1 MSEAKQQQLATLA
14 VHAGQSPDPT
24 TGSRAVPIYQ
34 TTSYLFQDADHAGR
48 LFALKEFGN
57 IYTRIMNPTTDVFE
71 KRVAALEGGAA
82 GLATA
87 SGQAAET
94 LALTTLAAAGDE
106 IVSTTSLYGGTYNL
120 FHYTLPRLGITVK
133 FVDADDFDG
142 LRAAINDKT
151 RAVYTETLG
160 NPKLDVVDIEKL
172 AAIAHEH
179 KLPLVIDNTSA
190 SPALVRPIE
199 WGADIVVNSATKFL
213 GGHGTTIGGVIVDA
227 GKFDWAA
234 SGRFKD
240 FTEPDP
246 SYHGLSYTEAFGPL
260 AFILKARV
268 QGLRDTGA
276 ALSPF
281 NAFLLLQGI
290 ETLHLRLERHS
301 AERAGRGQASGAA
314 SRRGVGQLSG
324 PGIQPVLTSGRRS
337 ICPPARARWSPLASR
352 ADYEAGKKLI
362 DALELFSLVANI
374 GDAKS
379 LVIHPASTTHQ
390 QLSVEE
396 QATTGVTPELVRLSV
411 GIEDIRDILADL
423 DQAIEAANGHALA
436 GATETAEPCCT
447 MSIMTEPTRRDRSR
461 RPTEAGILAAHLRR
475 RLCAR
480 RAPVAGVRP
489 HAGRRLTLHYAV
501 YGRLNAARDNAVLV
515 CHALSG
521 SALVGSWWPEIF
533 APGGGSVAGS
543 RFCDLHQH
551 AGLLLRLDRA
561 RFGGPGDGRH
571 LRPGFSAG
579 FDPRQCAG
587 AGQAAGLAGHSP
599 AAAGAGR
606 LDRRHAGPGVGDP

>member
-1 MSEAKQQQLATLA
+1 MSEAKQHLATLA
-14 VHAGQSPDPT
+14 VHAGQSPDPA
-24 TGSRAVPIYQ
+24 TGARAVPIYQ
-34 TTSYLFQDADHAGR
+34 TTSYEFQDADHAGR

-71 KRVAALEGGAA
+71 KRVAALEGGVA

-94 LALTTLAAAGDE
+94 LVALTLASAGDE

-120 FHYTLPRLGITVK
+120 FHYTLPKLGITVR

-160 NPKLDVVDIEKL
+160 NPKLDVVDIEKI

-179 KLPLVIDNTSA
+179 KLPLVIDNTSV

-234 SGRFKD
+234 SGRFKG

-246 SYHGLSYTEAFGPL
+246 SYHGLVFSEAFGPL

-281 NAFLLLQGI
+281 NSFLLLQGI

-301 AERAGRGQASGAA
+301 ENALAVAKHLEGHPGVEWVNYPGLESSQYFERAQKYLPNGKGGLLTF
-314 SRRGVGQLSG
+314 GVKGG
-324 PGIQPVLTSGRRS
+324 
-337 ICPPARARWSPLASR
+337 
-352 ADYEAGKKLI
+352 YEAGKKLI
-362 DALELFSLVANI
+362 DSLELFSLVANI

-390 QLSVEE
+390 QLSAAE
-396 QATTGVTPELVRLSV
+396 QADTGVTPGMVRLSV

-423 DQAIEAANGHALA
+423 DQAIAAANGHSIT
-436 GATETAEPCCT
+436 GAT
-447 MSIMTEPTRRDRSR
+447 
-461 RPTEAGILAAHLRR
+461 AG
-475 RLCAR
+475 
-480 RAPVAGVRP
+480 
-489 HAGRRLTLHYAV
+489 T
-501 YGRLNAARDNAVLV
+501 
-515 CHALSG
+515 CHA
-521 SALVGSWWPEIF
+521 A
-533 APGGGSVAGS
+533 
-543 RFCDLHQH
+543 Q
-551 AGLLLRLDRA
+551 
-561 RFGGPGDGRH
+561 
-571 LRPGFSAG
+571 
-579 FDPRQCAG
+579 
-587 AGQAAGLAGHSP
+587 
-599 AAAGAGR
+599 
-606 LDRRHAGPGVGDP
+606 

>member
-1 MSEAKQQQLATLA
+1 MSEVKQHLATLA
-14 VHAGQSPDPT
+14 VHAGQSADPT

-48 LFALKEFGN
+48 LFALQEFGN
-57 IYTRIMNPTTDVFE
+57 IYTRIMNPTTDVLE

-82 GLATA
+82 ALATA

-120 FHYTLPRLGITVK
+120 FHYTLPRLGIKVR
-133 FVDADDFDG
+133 FVEGDDFDG
-142 LRAAINDKT
+142 LRAAITEKT

-160 NPKLDVVDIEKL
+160 NPKLDVADIEKL
-172 AAIAHEH
+172 AAIAHESR
-179 KLPLVIDNTSA
+179 LPLIIDNTAASA
-190 SPALVRPIE
+190 ALVRPIE
-199 WGADIVVNSATKFL
+199 WGADIVINSATKFL
-213 GGHGTTIGGVIVDA
+213 GGHGTSIGGVIVDA

-246 SYHGLSYTEAFGPL
+246 SYHGLSYVQAFGPL

-290 ETLHLRLERHS
+290 ETLHLRMERHS
-301 AERAGRGQASGAA
+301 SNALAVAKHLEQHPGVEWVNYPGLTSSRYHERAEKYLPNGQSA
-314 SRRGVGQLSG
+314 LLTF
-324 PGIQPVLTSGRRS
+324 GIKGG
-337 ICPPARARWSPLASR
+337 
-352 ADYEAGKKLI
+352 YEAGKKLI

-390 QLSVEE
+390 QLSAEE
-396 QATTGVTPELVRLSV
+396 QKGTGVTPELVRLSI

-423 DQAIEAANGHALA
+423 DQAILKANGQSASSRI
-436 GATETAEPCCT
+436 ET
-447 MSIMTEPTRRDRSR
+447 
-461 RPTEAGILAAHLRR
+461 
-475 RLCAR
+475 
-480 RAPVAGVRP
+480 AGVR
-489 HAGRRLTLHYAV
+489 
-501 YGRLNAARDNAVLV
+501 
-515 CHALSG
+515 
-521 SALVGSWWPEIF
+521 
-533 APGGGSVAGS
+533 
-543 RFCDLHQH
+543 
-551 AGLLLRLDRA
+551 
-561 RFGGPGDGRH
+561 
-571 LRPGFSAG
+571 
-579 FDPRQCAG
+579 
-587 AGQAAGLAGHSP
+587 GQ
-599 AAAGAGR
+599 
-606 LDRRHAGPGVGDP
+606 

>member
-1 MSEAKQQQLATLA
+1 LIVGATRSPPCRTPQQSHKKPKEPSMSEPKQRQFATLA
-14 VHAGQSPDPT
+14 VHAGQSPDPA
-24 TGSRAVPIYQ
+24 TGALAVPIYQ
-34 TTSYLFQDADHAGR
+34 TTSYQFQDAGHAGR

-94 LALTTLAAAGDE
+94 LTLTTLASAGDE

-120 FHYTLPRLGITVK
+120 FHYTFPRLGIKVR

-142 LRAAINDKT
+142 LRSAINDKT
-151 RAVYTETLG
+151 RAIYTETLG

-179 KLPLVIDNTSA
+179 GLPLVIDNTSA

-199 WGADIVVNSATKFL
+199 WGADIVLNSATKFL
-213 GGHGTTIGGVIVDA
+213 GGHGTTIGGIIVDA

-240 FTEPDP
+240 FSEPDP

-281 NAFLLLQGI
+281 SAFLLLQGI

-301 AERAGRGQASGAA
+301 QNALAVAQHLEQHPGVEWVNYPGLESSPYFERAKKYLPNGRGGL
-314 SRRGVGQLSG
+314 VTF
-324 PGIQPVLTSGRRS
+324 GIKGG
-337 ICPPARARWSPLASR
+337 
-352 ADYEAGKKLI
+352 YEAGKKLI
-362 DALELFSLVANI
+362 DSLELFSLVANI

-396 QATTGVTPELVRLSV
+396 QAETGTTPELVRLSI

-423 DQAIEAANGHALA
+423 DQAIKAANGHAF
-436 GATETAEPCCT
+436 
-447 MSIMTEPTRRDRSR
+447 
-461 RPTEAGILAAHLRR
+461 
-475 RLCAR
+475 
-480 RAPVAGVRP
+480 V
-489 HAGRRLTLHYAV
+489 
-501 YGRLNAARDNAVLV
+501 
-515 CHALSG
+515 G
-521 SALVGSWWPEIF
+521 SAEK
-533 APGGGSVAGS
+533 
-543 RFCDLHQH
+543 
-551 AGLLLRLDRA
+551 
-561 RFGGPGDGRH
+561 
-571 LRPGFSAG
+571 
-579 FDPRQCAG
+579 
-587 AGQAAGLAGHSP
+587 AGLA
-599 AAAGAGR
+599 AQ
-606 LDRRHAGPGVGDP
+606 